1 MAAET
6 ILVADDDQIIAQLL
20 SSRLKAHGFNVVLAY
35 DAMQTM
41 MAIRRSQPS
50 AVILDIL
57 MPAGSGVEVLKR
69 LRSFSGMTPTH
80 VLAVSASPDPQLPE
94 RVKELGADEFLRK
107 PLDPEEVYRVL
118 CRLLGRA
125 TESQPE
131 GSGESR

>member
-6 ILVADDDQIIAQLL
+6 ILVADDDQIICQLL
-20 SSRLKAHGFNVVLAY
+20 SSSLKAHGFNVVVAL

-41 MAIRRSQPS
+41 MAIRRSQPA
-50 AVILDIL
+50 AVILDIM

-80 VLAVSASPDPQLPE
+80 VLAVSASPDPQLPD
-94 RVKELGADEFLRK
+94 RVKELGAGAFLRK

-118 CRLLGRA
+118 CTLLGKPS
-125 TESQPE
+125 EPKPE
-131 GSGESR
+131 GHGASD